1 VKRLTAVRAA
11 VVLAFAL
18 ALGACSESE
27 EVSGAKP
34 GPVHFESGDE
44 CHVCGMAIT
53 RFPGPKG
60 EAIAGRQEQVRKFCS
75 TRDMFSWVLQPENVN
90 RDYVLYVHDMAQ
102 TDWEQPDDTSLIDAR
117 EAWFVV
123 GSERSGA
130 MGPTLASFADQSDAE
145 AFAGEHGGEILAFSE
160 VRMEHLTMSGMGHSM

>member
-1 VKRLTAVRAA
+1 VGFAA
-11 VVLAFAL
+11 
-18 ALGACSESE
+18 G
-27 EVSGAKP
+27 
-34 GPVHFESGDE
+34 
-44 CHVCGMAIT
+44 
-53 RFPGPKG
+53 
-60 EAIAGRQEQVRKFCS
+60 
-75 TRDMFSWVLQPENVN
+75 NVN